1 MVGVD
6 EMSEAERMNEGETY
20 GSEAQGPERSAPL
33 TPPTQAQ
40 LPPPRGST
48 WPTVVGI
55 IGIIYSGMGL
65 LGAFCGLAYPWILPW
80 FVDLLRSVGVS
91 EQEVQEMEASIPPVG
106 WTVLASVVG
115 LALVILLFVGALR
128 LLRRQ
133 ASGARLCALWSW
145 MIIPWTII
153 ATVITLV
160 FQLNA
165 PVPSGG
171 PRQQIGTA
179 IASVIGV
186 VIGLVFPVF
195 LVIWFLRPTIK
206 SQVAL
211 WRRRSDESAQESMA
225 VRNGGA

>member
-1 MVGVD
+1 
-6 EMSEAERMNEGETY
+6 
-20 GSEAQGPERSAPL
+20 
-33 TPPTQAQ
+33 
-40 LPPPRGST
+40 
-48 WPTVVGI
+48 
-55 IGIIYSGMGL
+55 
-65 LGAFCGLAYPWILPW
+65 
-80 FVDLLRSVGVS
+80 
-91 EQEVQEMEASIPPVG
+91 MEASMPPVG
-106 WTVLASVVG
+106 WMVLSSVVG

-145 MIIPWTII
+145 IMIPWTII

-171 PRQQIGTA
+171 PGQQIGAA

-195 LVIWFLRPTIK
+195 LVIWFSRPTIK
-206 SQVAL
+206 SQVAQ
-211 WRRRSDESAQESMA
+211 WRRRSDEFSLPSIA
-225 VRNGGA
+225 VRNEGA